1 MQGGYPRSSARRML
15 RPVGYLR
22 CPCWDHDRRLNNM
35 RSPSVSLPPYDALPS
50 CNALKCD
57 ARQCKLMTVETMEHP
72 TDRRMSFRIYL
83 RQALRA
89 AALRPPN
96 QRRGRRR
103 AFVHPSHQGTA
114 GAFRASC
121 GQKCF
126 GSHGA
131 ARPCHWQR
139 TGPICETNALN
150 ILRYQ
155 ASCKL
160 VARHDQCFAGWY
172 GASGPC
178 APGTQNPLCPEYA

>member
-1 MQGGYPRSSARRML
+1 MQDSWPGSNARRVL
-15 RPVGYLR
+15 RQIGNIR
-22 CPCWDHDRRLNNM
+22 CPCWGHDRRLNKL
-35 RSPSVSLPPYDALPS
+35 RSSSVSLPPHDALPS

-57 ARQCKLMTVETMEHP
+57 ARQCKLMTVETMEYP

-103 AFVHPSHQGTA
+103 VFAHPSHQGTA

-131 ARPCHWQR
+131 AHPYHWRQA
-139 TGPICETNALN
+139 TPICGTNASL
-150 ILRYQ
+150 ILRCR
-155 ASCKL
+155 ASRKL
-160 VARHDQCFAGWY
+160 VARRAQCSAG
-172 GASGPC
+172 
-178 APGTQNPLCPEYA
+178 